1 MIRVQ
6 RSGTAFPS
14 VYNTLNQP
22 NTTYQPV
29 RATKRIRVGIRPLP
43 DRPSTDF
50 GNRRQSLVVVPDRN
64 RDKYG
69 TSMGATLQEQ
79 AAAGALRPAELGYDA
94 EPDELF
100 RAPLPKGASGR
111 LGQAN
116 LIHLI
121 RDNIRATRAAS
132 GSSEGIQWQD
142 AIEGAPESIE
152 EQSSLAARAARA
164 AGVAGIAGARLTA
177 RAARAAAAAGIDV
190 SGRAFREAYMPEE
203 EPVRQEAEPEW
214 QDIEPEWQDI
224 IPVPPPLPPNLGPS
238 RRSKLEEDIKAVKLA
253 KPRLAN
259 QAVSGMMESEAKME
273 EPESEEE
280 PEYQPKT
287 YIIKQKLPEVED
299 PYWMESKEEESPM
312 EDPFEFETAGKAKK
326 LPPMEEPEMQNK
338 YRYAI
343 RNVSSSSSTL
353 TLIDT
358 VDGSTFEYNPNS
370 KIKLS
375 EIDYN
380 IEDPL
385 SKYYVKKV
393 LKKNPNL
400 IKRRV
405 ETYLINQGK
414 LKK

>member
-203 EPVRQEAEPEW
+203 EPVRPEAEPEW

-238 RRSKLEEDIKAVKLA
+238 RRSKLEEDIKSVKLA

-259 QAVSGMMESEAKME
+259 QAVSGMMESEAKVE
-273 EPESEEE
+273 KSESEDE
-280 PEYQPKT
+280 PEYQPKS
-287 YIIKQKLPEVED
+287 YILKPTLPKVED
-299 PYWMESKEEESPM
+299 PLGFEQGEEETPM
-312 EDPFEFETAGKAKK
+312 EDPFEFIRPMKK
-326 LPPMEEPEMQNK
+326 TEMQGK
-338 YRYAI
+338 YRYVV
-343 RNVSSSSSTL
+343 RNISKASNTL
-353 TLIDT
+353 TLLDT
-358 VDGSTFEYNPNS
+358 ATNNTFEYNPGS
-370 KIKLS
+370 TIKLS
-375 EIDYN
+375 DIDYR
-380 IEDPL
+380 IEDPV
-385 SKYYVKKV
+385 SKYYAKKV
-393 LKKNPNL
+393 NKQN
-400 IKRRV
+400 IDTVKRRV
-405 ETYLINQGK
+405 ETYLVNKGK
-414 LKK
+414 LIK